1 MNSNYLKD
9 KTDIEVDIIAP
20 ENIEFNEDETDNITV
35 KSIEDNEVET
45 DNTASKAVEVNVAEA
60 DKTVPKAVE
69 VNVAEADK
77 TVPKTVEVNEVE
89 MDEMWSFYHDKSRQE
104 WLWWAVD
111 HNTGEP
117 LAYCFGTREYK
128 YLNELKNLLKPF
140 KINIVYSD
148 NNFAYKKHI
157 RKSKVITGKKNTQRI
172 ERNHLSLRTFCS
184 RLVRKSIR
192 FSKSKIMH
200 EIVVGLV
207 INFWFFGRILP
218 FHLI

>member
-1 MNSNYLKD
+1 MNYNYLKD

-20 ENIEFNEDETDNITV
+20 ENIEFKED
-35 KSIEDNEVET
+35 ET
-45 DNTASKAVEVNVAEA
+45 DNTASKAAEVNVAEA
-60 DKTVPKAVE
+60 DKTVPKA
-69 VNVAEADK
+69 
-77 TVPKTVEVNEVE
+77 VEVNEVE
-89 MDEMWSFYHDKSRQE
+89 MDEMWSFYHDKSQQE
-104 WLWWAVD
+104 WLWWAID

-184 RLVRKSIR
+184 RLVRKTIR

-200 EIVVGLV
+200 
-207 INFWFFGRILP
+207 
-218 FHLI
+218 

>member
-1 MNSNYLKD
+1 MNYNYLKD
-9 KTDIEVDIIAP
+9 KTDIEVDIIVP
-20 ENIEFNEDETDNITV
+20 ENIEFNEDETDN
-35 KSIEDNEVET
+35 
-45 DNTASKAVEVNVAEA
+45 TASKAVEVNE
-60 DKTVPKAVE
+60 
-69 VNVAEADK
+69 AEADK

-89 MDEMWSFYHDKSRQE
+89 MDEMWSYYHDKSQQE
-104 WLWWAVD
+104 WLWWAID

-207 INFWFFGRILP
+207 INFWFFGRFLP